1 MAEDRHYMQMALEL
15 AAKARGRTSPNPMVG
30 AVLVKDGE
38 VVGQG
43 FHAKAGSAHAEVVA
57 LAAAGEKARGATIYV
72 TLEPCCHHGRTG
84 PCTEALLK
92 AGVKRVVA
100 AMTDPNPLV
109 SGKGLTI
116 LREAGVE
123 VTSGV
128 LQGQALQLNEVFIK
142 YITGKRPF
150 VVLKAATSL
159 DGKIATAT
167 GESKW
172 ITGEAAREYG
182 HRLRDSYDAI
192 LVGVNT
198 ILADD
203 PSLTARLPEGRGKDP
218 IRIVVDSNART
229 PTGAKV
235 LTQLSA
241 AYTVIATTE
250 GAPAERRA
258 GLMAAGAEVMV
269 VPGEGT
275 RVDLVKL
282 MEMLAEKQITGVLIE
297 GGGQINGAALN
308 AGIVDKVAWFLA
320 PKIIGGDAAPGPVRG
335 EGIASLGDA
344 IKLHDMSIERL
355 GEDLLVTGYTAEG
368 GGRISLPE
376 SLKR

>member
-1 MAEDRHYMQMALEL
+1 MDQDKHFMQMALEL
-15 AAKARGRTSPNPMVG
+15 ARKARGRTSPNPMVG
-30 AVLVKDGE
+30 AVVVKDGQ

-43 FHAKAGSAHAEVVA
+43 WHAKAGTAHAEVVA
-57 LAAAGEKARGATIYV
+57 LADAGEQARGATVYV

-109 SGKGLTI
+109 AGKGLAI
-116 LREAGVE
+116 LRDAGVE
-123 VTSGV
+123 VQVGV
-128 LQGQALQLNEVFIK
+128 LESEARQLNEIFIK
-142 YITGKRPF
+142 YITTGRPF

-172 ITGEAAREYG
+172 ITGAAARTEG
-182 HRLRDSYDAI
+182 HRLRDIYDAI

-203 PSLTARLPEGRGKDP
+203 PALTTRLPEGRGKDP
-218 IRIVVDSNART
+218 IRVVVDSTART
-229 PTGAKV
+229 PTSARV
-235 LTQLSA
+235 LIQQSA
-241 AYTVIATTE
+241 AHTIIATTE
-250 GAPAERRA
+250 AAPAERRA
-258 GLMAAGAEVMV
+258 SLMAAGAEVLV
-269 VPGEGT
+269 VPGQGP

-282 MEMLAEKQITGVLIE
+282 MELLGQRQITSVLIE
-297 GGGQINGAALN
+297 GGGKINGSALA

-335 EGIASLGDA
+335 AGIMSLNDA
-344 IKLHDMSIERL
+344 TKLYNVSLQRV
-355 GEDLLVTGYTAEG
+355 GEDILITGYTSERG
-368 GGRISLPE
+368 DTISLPE
-376 SLKR
+376 

>member
-1 MAEDRHYMQMALEL
+1 MNQDRHYMRMALEL

-30 AVLVKDGE
+30 AVVVKDGE
-38 VVGQG
+38 VVGKG
-43 FHAKAGSAHAEVVA
+43 FHARAGSAHAEVVA
-57 LAAAGEKARGATIYV
+57 LADAGEKARGATVYV

-109 SGKGLTI
+109 AGKGLAV

-123 VTSGV
+123 VQSGL
-128 LQGQALQLNEVFIK
+128 LQEEALRLNEVFIK
-142 YITGKRPF
+142 YITTKRPF

-159 DGKIATAT
+159 DGKIATAA

-172 ITGEAAREYG
+172 ITGHAAREYG
-182 HRLRDSYDAI
+182 HRLRDIYDAI

-218 IRIVVDSNART
+218 VRIIVDSAART
-229 PTGAKV
+229 PTAAKV

-241 AYTVIATTE
+241 AHTIIATTE
-250 GAPAERRA
+250 RAPVERRA
-258 GLMAAGAEVMV
+258 SLMAAGAEVMV
-269 VPGEGT
+269 VPGEGS
-275 RVDLVKL
+275 RVDFVKL
-282 MEMLAEKQITGVLIE
+282 MEMLGEKEITSVLIE
-297 GGGQINGAALN
+297 GGGQVNGAALA

-335 EGIASLGDA
+335 EGIASLQDA
-344 IKLHDMSIERL
+344 IKLYDVSVERL
-355 GEDLLVTGYTAEG
+355 GEDILVTGYTSER
-368 GGRISLPE
+368 GGRLSLPE
-376 SLKR
+376 

>member
-1 MAEDRHYMQMALEL
+1 MDQDRHYMQMALEL

-30 AVLVKDGE
+30 AVLVKGGE
-38 VVGQG
+38 VVGKG
-43 FHAKAGSAHAEVVA
+43 FHAKAGGAHAEVVA
-57 LAAAGEKARGATIYV
+57 LADAGEKARGATAYV

-92 AGVKRVVA
+92 AGVKKVVA

-109 SGKGLTI
+109 AGKGLTI

-128 LQGQALQLNEVFIK
+128 LEEEAVQLNEVFIK
-142 YITGKRPF
+142 YITSRRPF

-159 DGKIATAT
+159 DGKIATAS

-172 ITGEAAREYG
+172 ITGEAAREFG

-198 ILADD
+198 VLADD

-218 IRIVVDSNART
+218 IRIIVDSSART
-229 PTGAKV
+229 PTAAKV

-241 AYTVIATTE
+241 AHTIIATT
-250 GAPAERRA
+250 GAAPAERRA
-258 GLMAAGAEVMV
+258 GLMAAGAEVLV
-269 VPGEGT
+269 VPGAGP

-282 MEMLAEKQITGVLIE
+282 MEMLGEKQITSVLVE
-297 GGGQINGAALN
+297 GGGQVNGAALT
-308 AGIVDKVAWFLA
+308 AGIVDKVAWFMA
-320 PKIIGGDAAPGPVRG
+320 PKIIGGDGAPGPVRG
-335 EGIASLGDA
+335 DGIASLQNA
-344 IKLHDMSIERL
+344 IKLYDLSIEKL
-355 GEDLLVTGYTAEG
+355 GEDIFVTGYTSER

-376 SLKR
+376 